1 MVYGLAFL
9 CLAIA
14 ANAVSPK
21 SLNSDISILIHN
33 DLLGMYIT
41 FGILSWRLTVE
52 TESQSPLS
60 DSGILVL
67 DARPWQEATES
78 CQKIGETLWGA
89 GSSYKDIQNDLD
101 YLVFQG
107 KYTRNQRFWTASDR
121 RKLST
126 IDTNG
131 RVNKASANEKL
142 PVVCTQSAPLSNS
155 TFQDTSAQWQVTVH
169 SNDEYLTG

>member
-1 MVYGLAFL
+1 
-9 CLAIA
+9 
-14 ANAVSPK
+14 
-21 SLNSDISILIHN
+21 
-33 DLLGMYIT
+33 
-41 FGILSWRLTVE
+41 
-52 TESQSPLS
+52 
-60 DSGILVL
+60 VL

>member
-1 MVYGLAFL
+1 M
-9 CLAIA
+9 
-14 ANAVSPK
+14 
-21 SLNSDISILIHN
+21 
-33 DLLGMYIT
+33 
-41 FGILSWRLTVE
+41 
-52 TESQSPLS
+52 
-60 DSGILVL
+60 L

-89 GSSYKDIQNDLD
+89 GSSYKDIQNVLD

>member
-1 MVYGLAFL
+1 
-9 CLAIA
+9 
-14 ANAVSPK
+14 
-21 SLNSDISILIHN
+21 
-33 DLLGMYIT
+33 
-41 FGILSWRLTVE
+41 
-52 TESQSPLS
+52 
-60 DSGILVL
+60 VL

-89 GSSYKDIQNDLD
+89 DSSYKNIQNDLD

-107 KYTRNQRFWTASDR
+107 KYTRNQRFWTTSDH

-131 RVNKASANEKL
+131 RVNKAPANERL
-142 PVVCTQSAPLSNS
+142 PVLCTQSAPLSNS